1 MEKKPLVE
9 KMAEKAFESEAFQKS
24 WQMHERAFGPILLPA
39 FTDSMAARV
48 HLTNALNHIS
58 RRETG
63 RGIELLEKIEPACQ
77 NDADHAAWN
86 FFMGLAYEMA
96 GDLEGMGK
104 WYAFAIDYRPPFY
117 LPYLKLAKYQHQK
130 GALDASEKNFEKAI
144 MCLQNAEKTEQ
155 NTVILASTYA
165 NFAATLVHLKDY
177 ARAKEMLLLSESLI
191 PVLAGRDGTWAILYA
206 CLGDRENA
214 EKYLHLVKERTPLL
228 WSAIQKVVEE
238 KLAHKE

>member
-1 MEKKPLVE
+1 
-9 KMAEKAFESEAFQKS
+9 
-24 WQMHERAFGPILLPA
+24 
-39 FTDSMAARV
+39 
-48 HLTNALNHIS
+48 
-58 RRETG
+58 
-63 RGIELLEKIEPACQ
+63 
-77 NDADHAAWN
+77 
-86 FFMGLAYEMA
+86 
-96 GDLEGMGK
+96 
-104 WYAFAIDYRPPFY
+104 
-117 LPYLKLAKYQHQK
+117 
-130 GALDASEKNFEKAI
+130 